1 MIRTVSFL
9 AILVLLVPCLFA
21 QGPVFP
27 YGYLWT
33 LSYEDLSDILR
44 RYPGMHPLDYGTFG
58 APVLFRPFGLNPWE
72 LRAERDLIPQNRRG
86 DGLYD
91 TNLQPPS
98 ELDTIRCDFLA
109 GGAAGQFRFNTRSVV
124 VDTPYT
130 EFQIREGYN
139 GFGTVDIVHGQRV
152 YQSLNLEVTGRLG
165 WYNGMRTSTA
175 SRLVRLRGRL
185 GFDLGKRW
193 RAGVTYAGSH
203 VDAESELQLSGPYTE
218 REEAIFELN
227 EKDSMRTALAPAL
240 RFYVRQDREDWG
252 RASRLREGVGGWV
265 VQAHANLPRQQFTF
279 RHQGTY
285 SQLDYP
291 GVKELYETT
300 AEVFVQDS
308 LDLTRV
314 GVRVFGALKVEAVAN
329 DPRDSQWK
337 TLPDGGIE
345 AAMPL
350 KESVSMFGGLHY
362 VDELWPVAWAR
373 AKYRIA
379 DRPVLIAPEF
389 RDLSLWY
396 VGQERGEDHYQK
408 AIAGVRWQKDA
419 AFVEL
424 TGQRVDRVGQYAE
437 KFVYDGTVLTS
448 QRQLIDENG
457 TFAAA
462 LTAQIP
468 LWYGLRL
475 DSWSSWQSVN
485 PSLSTSPSGE
495 TRSFSRLYFEH
506 TYFKAPLIVR
516 AHLSHEYLGEREAYS
531 DKGLRTLPVANIAS
545 FRLSATIEGVTL
557 MWGVD
562 NFFAQH
568 YELLPGYKQIAREE
582 YIGVVWK
589 LWL

>member
-1 MIRTVSFL
+1 MIRIFAFL
-9 AILVLLVPCLFA
+9 ALLLFLAPCLFA

-27 YGYLWT
+27 YPYLWT

-98 ELDTIRCDFLA
+98 ELDTIRCDFLS
-109 GGAAGQFRFNTRSVV
+109 GGAAGQFRFDTRSVV

-152 YQSLNLEVTGRLG
+152 YRSLNLEVTGRLG

-185 GFDLGKRW
+185 GFDLGQRW
-193 RAGVTYAGSH
+193 RAGVTYSGSH
-203 VDAESELQLSGPYTE
+203 VDAESELQANGPYTE

-252 RASRLREGVGGWV
+252 RAFRMREGVGGWV
-265 VQAHANLPRQQFTF
+265 VQAHTHLPRQHFTF
-279 RHQGTY
+279 RHQGAY
-285 SQLDYP
+285 AELNYP

-308 LDLTRV
+308 LDLARV
-314 GVRVFGALKVEAVAN
+314 GVRVFGALRGEIVAN
-329 DPRDSQWK
+329 DPRDNSWK
-337 TLPDGGIE
+337 YLPNGGVE
-345 AAMPL
+345 ATAPVGRAL
-350 KESVSMFGGLHY
+350 NLFGGLHY
-362 VDELWPVAWAR
+362 VDELWPVAWAHAR
-373 AKYRIA
+373 YPLSA
-379 DRPVLIAPEF
+379 RPLLIAPEF
-389 RDLSLWY
+389 DNLSWTY
-396 VGQERGEDHYQK
+396 EGRERGDDRFRK
-408 AIAGVRWQKDA
+408 SLVGLRWRKEG

-424 TGQRVDRVGQYAE
+424 TGQRVDRAGQYAE
-437 KFVYDGTVLTS
+437 KFVYADTALTS
-448 QRQLIDENG
+448 QSRLIDENG
-457 TFAAA
+457 TLGAA

-475 DSWSSWQSVN
+475 DSWASWQSVS

-495 TRSFSRLYFEH
+495 TRSFTRMYFEH

-531 DKGLRTLPVANIAS
+531 DKGLRTLPAANIAS